1 MKRTALYMRVST
13 DRQANEGDS
22 IPAQREALRKYVGER
37 PDLVI
42 ADEYCDDGISGTKYS
57 QRDELQRL
65 LDDVRAGKI
74 DLILFTRLDRWFRS
88 VRHYTATQEI
98 LDKYNVPW
106 TAIWEPI
113 FDTTTPS
120 GKLIINQMMSIAQ
133 FEAENTAVR
142 INHVFS
148 YKVTQG
154 EVLSGK
160 QPVGYKIHNK
170 KLVIDDPNAEIV
182 RDLFNHF
189 AENGNLNE
197 LNRYAKE
204 RYGWNK
210 QKHII
215 KKMLLNEKYIGRFR
229 WNENYCPAI
238 IDKAVF
244 EDVSRKLTM
253 TIRNSQKHTYI
264 FSGLLR
270 CGECGRRL
278 AGNRQKNVRSK
289 NYAKLYRCPTHFNEK
304 GNCPNSKAF
313 NEHTLENRL
322 LNSIPELAK
331 NIIESSEV
339 QEVKQKDNSAKI
351 ATVYK
356 KIKKLKELYVNDLID
371 MDEYKEDRE
380 NLLTELAKLEE
391 EKRENEEK
399 PNAEYINLLVGMNL
413 REFYESLD
421 DERNK
426 RIFWRSFLKEV
437 RLWNNHDIKVY
448 FL

>member
-13 DRQANEGDS
+13 TIQAQEGDS

-74 DLILFTRLDRWFRS
+74 DLILFCKLDRWFRS

-160 QPVGYKIHNK
+160 QPVGYKIQNK

-204 RYGWNK
+204 KYGWNK

-229 WNENYCPAI
+229 GNENYCPAI

-244 EDVSRKLTM
+244 EDVGRKLTM
-253 TIRNSQKHTYI
+253 TIRNSQKHVYI

-278 AGNRQKNVRSK
+278 AGNRQRNVRSK
-289 NYAKLYRCPTHFNEK
+289 NYSKLYRCPTHFNEK

-331 NIIESSEV
+331 SIIESSEV

-380 NLLTELAKLEE
+380 NLLAELAKLEE

-426 RIFWRSFLKEV
+426 RIFWRSFIKEV

>member
-13 DRQANEGDS
+13 DRQAQEGDS
-22 IPAQREALRKYVGER
+22 IPAQREALRRYVGDHQ
-37 PDLVI
+37 DLVI

-74 DLILFTRLDRWFRS
+74 DLILFCKLDRWFRS

-160 QPVGYKIHNK
+160 QPTGYRIENK
-170 KLVIDDPNAEIV
+170 KLVIDEPNAEIV
-182 RDLFNHF
+182 RDMFNHF
-189 AENGNLNE
+189 AEVGNLNE

-204 RYGWNK
+204 KYGWVK

-229 WNENYCPAI
+229 GNENYCPAI

-244 EDVSRKLTM
+244 EDVGRKLTIN
-253 TIRNSQKHTYI
+253 IRNSQKHTYI

-289 NYAKLYRCPTHFNEK
+289 NYAKLYRCPVHFNEK

-313 NEHTLENRL
+313 NERTLEDRL
-322 LNSIPELAK
+322 LNLIPNLAQ
-331 NIIESSEV
+331 NIITLTEV
-339 QEVKQKDNSAKI
+339 QETQKRTNLTQITAIHRKLG
-351 ATVYK
+351 
-356 KIKKLKELYVNDLID
+356 KLKELYVNDLID
-371 MDEYKEDRE
+371 IDEYKEDRE
-380 NLLTELAKLEE
+380 ALLAELARLEE

-399 PNAEYINLLVGMNL
+399 PNTEYINLLFGMNL

-426 RIFWRSFLKEV
+426 RIFWRSFIKEI